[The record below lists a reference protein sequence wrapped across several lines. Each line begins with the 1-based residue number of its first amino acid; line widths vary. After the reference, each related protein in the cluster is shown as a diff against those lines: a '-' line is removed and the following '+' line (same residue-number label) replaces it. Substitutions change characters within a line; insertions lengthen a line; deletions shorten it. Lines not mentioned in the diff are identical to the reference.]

1 MPKVGPH
8 STDFEPPDVI
18 RLSLS
23 GTVQPGEAEE
33 LNAWTIRYSTPLP
46 HFFYLIDF
54 SRLDAIPAEVRKE
67 VAHVLRDRPLRGT
80 AIYGASHPARV
91 VAKLLL
97 TAVNLVGKRA
107 ARLNP
112 ITFHESE
119 SEARTWIEF
128 RRQALA
134 LSDDATT

>member
-1 MPKVGPH
+1 MPKVGRH

-54 SRLDAIPAEVRKE
+54 SRLDGIPAEVRKQ
-67 VAHVLRDRPLRGT
+67 VAHVLRGRPLRGT
-80 AIYGASHPARV
+80 AIYGASRPARV

-97 TAVNLVGKRA
+97 TAVNLVGNRTEEH
-107 ARLNP
+107 NP
-112 ITFHESE
+112 ITFHNSE
-119 SEARTWIEF
+119 TEARTWIEL
-128 RRQALA
+128 RRQALG
-134 LSDDATT
+134 LSEHATA